1 MLFDCHQ
8 VFEAERALSESLFTG
23 KEALK
28 SLSPAARME
37 IAVLFPQLFQ
47 PDLYHRPEPARP
59 LTTGAEGREIAE
71 WNSNK
76 NVPLVVW
83 DHRLPQPHRNQ
94 A

>member
-1 MLFDCHQ
+1 
-8 VFEAERALSESLFTG
+8 VVEAEGALSESLFTG
-23 KEALK
+23 QEALK

-37 IAVLFPQLFQ
+37 IAALFPELFQ

-71 WNSNK
+71 RHSNE
-76 NVPLVVW
+76 NTPLVAR
-83 DHRLPQPHRNQ
+83 DHRLPQPHRSR

>member
-1 MLFDCHQ
+1 M
-8 VFEAERALSESLFTG
+8 VEAEGALSESLFTG
-23 KEALK
+23 QEALK

-37 IAVLFPQLFQ
+37 IAVLFPELFQ

-71 WNSNK
+71 RHSNE
-76 NVPLVVW
+76 NTPLVAR
-83 DHRLPQPHRNQ
+83 DHRLPQPHRSR

>member
-1 MLFDCHQ
+1 M
-8 VFEAERALSESLFTG
+8 VEAEGALSESLFTG
-23 KEALK
+23 QEALK

-37 IAVLFPQLFQ
+37 IAVLFPELFQ

-71 WNSNK
+71 WHSNE
-76 NVPLVVW
+76 NTPLVVR
-83 DHRLPQPHRNQ
+83 DHLLPQPHRKQ